1 MCEMK
6 RCDIQIAAGVT
17 LVLQCDTVHTSVT
30 IQKVYVGTNCQS
42 AARNN
47 CQGKMEINLRLF
59 VASQRRRSVIKYKCN
74 HDGIV
79 IANATSR
86 QLPRPVRGYEFVL
99 MSTQLGDGVSN
110 FSIR

>member
-17 LVLQCDTVHTSVT
+17 LVLQCYTVTE

-86 QLPRPVRGYEFVL
+86 QLPRLVGGYEFVL
-99 MSTQLGDGVSN
+99 MSPKLGDRVSN
-110 FSIR
+110 PKIK